1 MYPSGDFM
9 AMFEAK
15 VPSLSKLLIVNFYAI
30 YPQSAIFYARIIRK
44 LGAAPM
50 SLYNAGAR
58 KIKFE

>member
-1 MYPSGDFM
+1 M

-15 VPSLSKLLIVNFYAI
+15 VPSLSKLRVVNFYAI

-58 KIKFE
+58 KIKF